1 MILRKPYAIL
11 IKYFKLIHVVLTI
24 CMACLIYRSYM
35 IYDFFTEYMKTNM
48 MPLGFGAT
56 NDLVDVMLYSFPMII
71 IVSSVIMLLTMIKK
85 EKPKLF
91 YIITTTTYVLGFALY
106 NYLATMLKTLEEN
119 IVPIRDIRLAN
130 DLILIFMTFQVG
142 VIMMSLVRSI
152 GFDIKKFD
160 FKKDLLDMDI
170 VDADNEE
177 FEVSFNVE
185 GNIIKRSINKFI
197 RNLKYVYLENKF
209 LFKILGC
216 FAIVFCCYNL
226 YKGSNINHK
235 LLKVGDAFYSDG
247 ADIQL
252 TNTYIT
258 RKDYKN
264 ETIGNNTFVLVEL
277 NIKGDSKSVKLN
289 TARMQLKIGK
299 EIYYP
304 QEKGYLEKFID
315 LGTAYENGNLTTSFA
330 KYLIVYEIPT
340 RFEKKEMKFRY
351 ISNMNGA
358 DAEYSTFAL
367 EPIEIDSNTKTE
379 DAKLGKPILLN
390 EQILGNSSVTINSFE
405 IKDKFTINYNY
416 CPVNGECYASVE
428 YIKPNLNTSFEKA
441 IIKMDAELTVDPER
455 KIKGVTSAFNI
466 LEKFGTVVYIV
477 DGKTYKIKGK
487 LVNIPA
493 KKKKVANHFYIE
505 VNERILKA
513 DYAYV
518 LIKVRNKE
526 YKYII
531 KNNEEE
537 K

>member
-1 MILRKPYAIL
+1 MIFRKPYALL
-11 IKYFKLIHVVLTI
+11 IKYFKLIHIVLTI

-56 NDLVDVMLYSFPMII
+56 NDLVDVILYTFPLII
-71 IVSSVIMLLTMIKK
+71 IVSSMIMLLTMIKK

-91 YIITTTTYVLGFALY
+91 YIVTTTTYVVGFALY

-119 IVPIRDIRLAN
+119 IIPIRDIRLAN
-130 DLILIFMTFQVG
+130 DLILIFLTFQVG

-160 FKKDLLDMDI
+160 FKKDLLEMDI
-170 VDADNEE
+170 VDEDNEE

-185 GNIIKRSINKFI
+185 GNIIKRVFNKFI
-197 RNLKYVYLENKF
+197 RNLKYAYLENKF

-216 FAIVFCCYNL
+216 FAIIFICYNL

-235 LLKVGDAFYSDG
+235 LLTVGDAFYSDG
-247 ADIQL
+247 ANIQL
-252 TNTYIT
+252 TNCFIT
-258 RKDYKN
+258 KKDYKN
-264 ETIGNNTFVLVEL
+264 ETIGNNSYVLVEL
-277 NIKGDSKSVKLN
+277 NIQGDSKSIKLN

-304 QEKGYLEKFID
+304 QEKGFLEKFID
-315 LGTAYENGNLTTSFA
+315 LGNAYENGNLSTKFE
-330 KYLIVYEIPT
+330 KYLIVYEIPS
-340 RFEKKEMKFRY
+340 RFENKEMKFRY
-351 ISNMNGA
+351 IQNMNGE

-367 EPIEIDSNTKTE
+367 EPIEVDKNSKL
-379 DAKLGKPILLN
+379 DDVKLGNKIVLN
-390 EQILGNSSVTINSFE
+390 EELLGNSTLVINSFE

-416 CPVNGECYASVE
+416 CPVNGECFASVE
-428 YIKPNLNTSFEKA
+428 YIKPNLNTTFEKA
-441 IIKMDAELTVDPER
+441 LIKMDAELTIDPEH
-455 KIKGVTSAFNI
+455 KINGVTTAFNV
-466 LEKFGTVVYIV
+466 LEKFGTIVYIV

-487 LVNIPA
+487 LVNVPA
-493 KKKKVANHFYIE
+493 KKKKIANHFYIE

-513 DYAYV
+513 DYAYA